1 MDFSDQPACIDLV
14 DTISLRSTRFLVD
27 YPNFMGDAAK
37 VRMLELGLC
46 RDHYRVH
53 DPSLIGDDGSVPE
66 ELCKLKGVQS
76 SLARIILAIPFGV
89 LADKWGRKLIC
100 SIGILGVILHD
111 TWYFVS
117 LYFYKAFPTN
127 AVYGAPAFILLGG
140 GSVVVPAMIMAML
153 THASTDEF
161 RTVAFFYFSVTIMVS
176 ELIGPA
182 IGSIL
187 TAAIGPHLAFLA
199 TIPSYFL
206 SLVVMYFIKDEEP
219 QATDACGLEQGEGN
233 GLLDADYAS
242 SSTARSSRDYQS
254 SSRGAS
260 PNRKHSMMEAVRFL
274 RDDVWG
280 LLLRAS
286 VLTGLLSL
294 MVHRVYRPLLE
305 VTIQYVSV
313 RFGWKLRTA
322 NILLSTQAGVQIPV
336 LLFIMPLL
344 YRFLLRRKGSTFSAN
359 LAQASYCLVLLI
371 LGTLGMAL
379 APVVPLFITSFIV
392 YTLGNAYSAILR
404 SLLASLVP
412 QENFGLFW
420 RHSALVY
427 SALLTACARFATAAD
442 CPTENPFVILSQSDA
457 DKLSEC
463 GYFKGSIN
471 VAAEATGE
479 IVLKGVNSIGGD
491 WTVGS
496 LKRDPATA
504 NLESISA
511 PDLRTIEGV
520 FEVEGHQNLK
530 RLDFPELTRVL
541 GRFEVRRVPE
551 LTELKVP
558 ALASVQTGFYIVDAP
573 KLSTFV
579 LPKTDDSS
587 TSRPVPLC
595 DIPNVDSLSVSLS
608 DVFEFTVAGNGKLEL
623 TIEQLGSSQGGASVN
638 ITGVGAVE
646 NACSVWLAREV
657 IFENN
662 AAEIFPFSV
671 SGLRKLTIQNNPNLR
686 LAVPGKPLEWELTSI
701 IVKDNPKLKLAQEV
715 DDPIVETCDG
725 RFKPASFYPETWVFD
740 WEFLQHL
747 ELSADI
753 DPKFL
758 VHLTDDAFNSDDGTQ
773 VYTDID
779 IQSSN
784 AEFNCSSLDYLR
796 SEKRFLGGDYSCQN
810 KTVDLADLDESAAG
824 STAPHLAHV
833 ALALV
838 SLAVASMFGGLL

>member
-76 SLARIILAIPFGV
+76 SLARMRGYLQM
-89 LADKWGRKLIC
+89 LQYLI
-100 SIGILGVILHD
+100 
-111 TWYFVS
+111 
-117 LYFYKAFPTN
+117 AFPTN

-153 THASTDEF
+153 THASTDE
-161 RTVAFFYFSVTIMVS
+161 FSVTIMVS

-412 QENFGLFW
+412 QENFGLLYTTM
-420 RHSALVY
+420 ALFDGVT
-427 SALLTACARFATAAD
+427 SLLAPIVFG
-442 CPTENPFVILSQSDA
+442 LSFSWGI
-457 DKLSEC
+457 E
-463 GYFKGSIN
+463 KGGI
-471 VAAEATGE
+471 
-479 IVLKGVNSIGGD
+479 
-491 WTVGS
+491 
-496 LKRDPATA
+496 
-504 NLESISA
+504 
-511 PDLRTIEGV
+511 
-520 FEVEGHQNLK
+520 
-530 RLDFPELTRVL
+530 
-541 GRFEVRRVPE
+541 
-551 LTELKVP
+551 
-558 ALASVQTGFYIVDAP
+558 FYIRES
-573 KLSTFV
+573 K
-579 LPKTDDSS
+579 
-587 TSRPVPLC
+587 
-595 DIPNVDSLSVSLS
+595 
-608 DVFEFTVAGNGKLEL
+608 EEE
-623 TIEQLGSSQGGASVN
+623 IE
-638 ITGVGAVE
+638 
-646 NACSVWLAREV
+646 
-657 IFENN
+657 
-662 AAEIFPFSV
+662 
-671 SGLRKLTIQNNPNLR
+671 
-686 LAVPGKPLEWELTSI
+686 
-701 IVKDNPKLKLAQEV
+701 
-715 DDPIVETCDG
+715 DG
-725 RFKPASFYPETWVFD
+725 E
-740 WEFLQHL
+740 
-747 ELSADI
+747 
-753 DPKFL
+753 
-758 VHLTDDAFNSDDGTQ
+758 
-773 VYTDID
+773 
-779 IQSSN
+779 
-784 AEFNCSSLDYLR
+784 
-796 SEKRFLGGDYSCQN
+796 
-810 KTVDLADLDESAAG
+810 
-824 STAPHLAHV
+824 
-833 ALALV
+833 
-838 SLAVASMFGGLL
+838 